1 MILLLPCFTG
11 IATWHKNRSTYKT
24 NKQINKEKKN
34 KTKLEFFDQAP
45 LASMLVNFPSF
56 QASLLLPLRFII
68 SHNCSF
74 FFFAI
79 FTFFFFVSVS
89 FKPMDPHTHTHTV
102 EMEVDTNTPTKK
114 QEKKKKRETLN
125 RRNTP
130 FFENG
135 QYYRS
140 YGSRK
145 QRRGHQE
152 KKKKRGRKKGNSSLF
167 LFSSLFKCSR
177 SCKPTDNVAE
187 RRGKI
192 QALCMY
198 AGQKSTLQYTNKKAH
213 NHIRSSERDIVCSGK
228 KKKEYLHS

>member
-1 MILLLPCFTG
+1 
-11 IATWHKNRSTYKT
+11 
-24 NKQINKEKKN
+24 
-34 KTKLEFFDQAP
+34 
-45 LASMLVNFPSF
+45 
-56 QASLLLPLRFII
+56 
-68 SHNCSF
+68 
-74 FFFAI
+74 
-79 FTFFFFVSVS
+79 
-89 FKPMDPHTHTHTV
+89 MDPHTHTHTV

-198 AGQKSTLQYTNKKAH
+198 ADQKSTLQYTNKKAH

-228 KKKEYLHS
+228 KKKEYLHSWSMSALASPCSAKRKRKKSAGALPCEIKRKRQHASPSSSLDGNLKPALASFLLFFFRGGGGIFLLSWCI